1 MKGKLYDPDD
11 YDIEV
16 VLSEKKDY
24 DLKENDIK
32 VFDFDN
38 DEFPDENGV
47 LSDEELKQKD
57 IERVKEDIARET
69 KLTDL
74 LKKLKDIQT
83 SGNKLLKAISIR
95 KVGSKISEI
104 IQQADEAYENAAEM
118 YGKKAKKYAE
128 DKEPIIEE
136 YKKQYKKIGEQ
147 HKLKTVAKIGML
159 DKYQKDERNSA
170 CEKSSLI
177 SEREKLIN
185 SHRKN
190 VNKLLNAMK
199 SANNK
204 NDIKA
209 YQINMARLAAIKKD
223 YSIILKAHNEQIKEK
238 DKELIRVRNIL
249 NYLNDYLYACCVDS
263 NKKLDTI
270 KAIKDNKMAKLE
282 KPKFWEKIAFVG
294 LFNSYKGVKKFSTN
308 VVDKL
313 QKGTTLAKEFLEE
326 LKVEN
331 AIRSAENAKQRAA
344 IEKQKADARVNRAN
358 AKADKMEQRSQAIQQ
373 KAGIVVDQ
381 QEEQIVEKQE
391 ETSVEVFEE
400 QEHNKSNIIDFEEG
414 RKYLEICLQRE
425 LARLEGQESPTKIR
439 QNNTMSR

>member
-32 VFDFDN
+32 VFDFDK

-104 IQQADEAYENAAEM
+104 IQQADEAYENAAEI

-136 YKKQYKKIGEQ
+136 YKKQYKKIGQQ
-147 HKLKTVAKIGML
+147 HKLKTVAEIGML
-159 DKYQKDERNSA
+159 DTYQRDERELE
-170 CEKSSLI
+170 CKKSSLI
-177 SEREKLIN
+177 SERKEFIN

-190 VNKLLNAMK
+190 VNKLLKAMK

-209 YQINMARLAAIKKD
+209 YQINMARLEAIQKDYPINLEVHDKQIEKKD
-223 YSIILKAHNEQIKEK
+223 EELKKVRDIL
-238 DKELIRVRNIL
+238 DGL
-249 NYLNDYLYACCVDS
+249 NNYLYACCVDS
-263 NKKLDTI
+263 NKKLDTV
-270 KAIKDNKMAKLE
+270 KAIKDNKIANLE

-313 QKGTTLAKEFLEE
+313 QKGTALAKEFLEE
-326 LKVEN
+326 LKVES
-331 AIRSAENAKQRAA
+331 AKRSAENAKQRAA

-358 AKADKMEQRSQAIQQ
+358 AKADKMAQRSQAIQQ
-373 KAGIVVDQ
+373 KAGIVV
-381 QEEQIVEKQE
+381 EQ
-391 ETSVEVFEE
+391 

-439 QNNTMSR
+439 PNNTMSR